1 MRTPVVLLSSLSKNF
16 VSTKWRIY
24 KGILASPRLLR
35 REFRAVARSAIV
47 FFVKQSLQKDKNS
60 SLYVEKWFIKTF
72 KQRKTNFMSFL
83 RPEQII
89 QRNWSYKIQVF
100 KIAAKAEKDKT
111 EKQSQRMKNNLN
123 RCVQFSVLK
132 YIYIYI

>member
-1 MRTPVVLLSSLSKNF
+1 M
-16 VSTKWRIY
+16 
-24 KGILASPRLLR
+24 
-35 REFRAVARSAIV
+35 
-47 FFVKQSLQKDKNS
+47 
-60 SLYVEKWFIKTF
+60 EKWFIKTF

-83 RPEQII
+83 QERISPEQII

-100 KIAAKAEKDKT
+100 KIDAKAEKDKT

-132 YIYIYI
+132 YIYIYIYENSYDD